1 MNSAETFCAR
11 LYAAHS
17 GRVPLFVGMRKPF
30 SKVYPL
36 VFQSREGVPLGLV
49 GCAWNIDMAPDLV
62 QLYHISAF
70 HPRSGAGSAIMAALC
85 VLADE
90 LNVRITAQPELIGAD
105 VPGWELP
112 TDAEVALARW
122 YARFGFVRCG
132 NAYLERMPG
141 QPAGL
146 A

>member
-1 MNSAETFCAR
+1 MNSAETFCAQ

-49 GCAWNIDMAPDLV
+49 GCAWNMGMDSDVV

-70 HPRSGAGSAIMAALC
+70 TPGLGTGSMIMTALC
-85 VLADE
+85 DLADH
-90 LNVRITAQPELIGAD
+90 LQVRITTQPELIGAG

-112 TDAEVALARW
+112 DDAEVALERW
-122 YARFGFVRCG
+122 YARFGFARTVG
-132 NAYLERMPG
+132 AHLERA
-141 QPAGL
+141 PAQL